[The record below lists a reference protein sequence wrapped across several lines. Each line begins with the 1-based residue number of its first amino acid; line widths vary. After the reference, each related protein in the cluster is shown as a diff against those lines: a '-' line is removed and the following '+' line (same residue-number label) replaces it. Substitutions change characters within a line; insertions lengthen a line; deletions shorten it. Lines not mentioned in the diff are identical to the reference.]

1 MRLLIPGRSATL
13 AIPPT
18 PKSRVGLCRKNICKE
33 SIENCRKK
41 KVSAIYEKVN
51 PDFDLTH
58 LGLGPP
64 ASHPQAATFATVA

>member
-33 SIENCRKK
+33 SIENCRKNN
-41 KVSAIYEKVN
+41 SAIYKKVN
-51 PDFDLTH
+51 PEFDLRH
-58 LGLGPP
+58 LGLESP